1 MLLHLFLLTRIAFIH
16 NGQLDYHGLFN
27 VVVVLV
33 LLGLG
38 LVWLWQIAREL
49 TRSSQPMRRVVGRLL
64 LLVTVVLAMNM
75 VGFIYWE
82 SQLVWELLD

>member
-1 MLLHLFLLTRIAFIH
+1 MLLRPFLLVRIAFVQ
-16 NGQLDYHGLFN
+16 NGQLDYHGLLN

-33 LLGLG
+33 LLGLL

-49 TRSSQPMRRVVGRLL
+49 ERSSQPGRRVGGRLL
-64 LLVTVVLAMNM
+64 LLLTVTLAMSL

-82 SQLVWELLD
+82 SQLVWKLLN

>member
-1 MLLHLFLLTRIAFIH
+1 MLLRLFLLTRIAFVH

-38 LVWLWQIAREL
+38 LVWLGQIAREL
-49 TRSSQPMRRVVGRLL
+49 TRSSQLLPRAGGWLLL
-64 LLVTVVLAMNM
+64 LLVGALALGM
-75 VGFIYWE
+75 VGFVYWE
-82 SQLVWELLD
+82 SQLVWKLLN